1 MSNLGDYHHRDEPPD
16 KTRTIVAGILIAV
29 ILAGGAGYALH
40 TGMFS
45 SHAPQPEKPYP
56 RGL

>member
-16 KTRTIVAGILIAV
+16 KTKRIVAGILIAV
-29 ILAGGAGYALH
+29 VLAGVAGYAVH

-45 SHAPQPEKPYP
+45 SHTSQSEKTYP

>member
-16 KTRTIVAGILIAV
+16 KTKTIVAGILIAV
-29 ILAGGAGYALH
+29 ILAGGAAYAVH
-40 TGMFS
+40 TRMFS
-45 SHAPQPEKPYP
+45 SSTVQSEKAYP